1 MLYILQ
7 TTTFEKFVYI
17 VCLYFILSF
26 PSYLSG
32 GGANVTTMLINK
44 EYSRLFFSTYTIGGN
59 RKKGILFHLKRKTE
73 VSPRSIAVSVI
84 ASQPEV
90 FEVHEKRKQTD

>member
-1 MLYILQ
+1 MQYFLQ
-7 TTTFEKFVYI
+7 TTTFEKFVNI
-17 VCLYFILSF
+17 GCLYFILRF

-44 EYSRLFFSTYTIGGN
+44 EYSRMFFSTYTIGGN
-59 RKKGILFHLKRKTE
+59 SKKRILVHLKRET
-73 VSPRSIAVSVI
+73 AVSVI

-90 FEVHEKRKQTD
+90 FEVPESLEEVKTVIN